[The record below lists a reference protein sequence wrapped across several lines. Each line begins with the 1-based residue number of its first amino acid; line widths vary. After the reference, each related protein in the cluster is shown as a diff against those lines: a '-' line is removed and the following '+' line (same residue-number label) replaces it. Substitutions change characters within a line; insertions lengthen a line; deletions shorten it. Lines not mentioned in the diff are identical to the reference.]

1 MFFPCC
7 RRSAKSHA
15 RARKK
20 PTTATCVFGDPRQAK
35 IVSGAPRG
43 DATKQPGGEK
53 LIQSSSVADLDDD
66 LRETTIAMATA
77 PPPLLLTY
85 GDPDEARQEHQTGLG
100 QCLVVAEYCVRYA
113 EPLQRAVGKPDEHST
128 LNCGRQTLAP
138 RTKQRT
144 AQAREINSA
153 SWRTRKKK
161 KKTEFTA
168 RCKRPD
174 NDRLRHILVL
184 DSTQPLKRGKVI

>member
-161 KKTEFTA
+161 KKRNSLHVA
-168 RCKRPD
+168 RGQTTIDYGTFSCW
-174 NDRLRHILVL
+174 
-184 DSTQPLKRGKVI
+184 TQLNP